1 MKLFNKINTGNLR
14 LADNR
19 KRVGKM
25 LFYTTLVFFVISA
38 YKITKITITGKIGD
52 VSLKKQTQELYGGCR
67 VIKAKR
73 GLIYDRNGKPIVENV
88 VSYSVKAI
96 LSKSFVK
103 GDKKLYAQEKDFY
116 KLAGILNKYC
126 GIKKGKA
133 IKSMEKGAENGLY
146 QVEFGA
152 KGQGLTLNDRQKI
165 QQELDKQNLLG
176 LLFDEHASRQYPN
189 GEFASHLIGYTKSD
203 EKEENKI
210 FGAFGLEK
218 AYENV
223 LAGEDGEAVYE
234 KNLSGNIVPGTEVVK
249 KRSANGKDVYTTLDL
264 RLQNRLE
271 TLMDKVQNEQKP
283 ENMTAILMTAKT
295 GEVLAISQRPSFNP
309 DTKQGLADKKMNW
322 KNIPFQDNYE
332 PGSTM
337 KVITTAIA
345 QNEGKFHPND
355 TYPAGFRKIYDTEIG
370 DWDYNDERVGVHS
383 KTFLQGLAASSNIG
397 MTYLEDKIGD
407 KLFHLYQE
415 RFGFG
420 QFLDNG
426 ITQESYGVLPEV
438 ENPVDMTMS
447 SYGQGISVTGMQMM
461 RAFSAVGNGGEMLE
475 PHVILKIVNYNTKA
489 ERKVEKEVVGYP
501 ITKETAQKTCEYLT
515 QVVKDHEWGVGY
527 SKSLKKELYAAKG
540 YNLSPKT
547 GTAQVALPNGRGYIE
562 RRYLHSIAIIA
573 PTEDP
578 QFILYVTIKFP
589 GYPDDVEMMSK
600 ITNPLLKQALD
611 AGVTEPKEDKKI
623 KAIEKVKAA
632 NYKGKSPRDAEN
644 EARHDVLQP
653 VLVGDGTIVK
663 EQSIAEKTKIEP
675 NTKIIFRAN
684 GKMQMPDIIGWT
696 KKDVNTLASMMKI
709 AIKYSGKGDVV
720 ASQSVG
726 SYLDIK
732 EGEQVKVKLGNLK

>member
-1 MKLFNKINTGNLR
+1 MKLFNKINAGNLR

-25 LFYTTLVFFVISA
+25 LFYTTLVFFVICA

-52 VSLKKQTQELYGGCR
+52 TSLKEKTQELYGGRR
-67 VIKAKR
+67 VIKARR

-116 KLAGILNKYC
+116 KLASILNKYC
-126 GIKKGKA
+126 GIKKGEV
-133 IKSMEKGAENGLY
+133 IKNMEKGAAEGLY

-152 KGQGLTLNDRQKI
+152 KGRGLTLNDRQKI
-165 QQELDKQNLLG
+165 QQELDKQNLVG

-249 KRSANGKDVYTTLDL
+249 KRPANGKDVYTTLDL

-309 DTKQGLADKKMNW
+309 DTKQGLADKKMDW

-337 KVITTAIA
+337 KVITAAIA

-355 TYPAGFRKIYDTEIG
+355 TYPAGSRKIYDTEIG
-370 DWDYNDERVGVHS
+370 DWDYNDGRVGIHS
-383 KTFLQGLAASSNIG
+383 KTFLQGLAASSNVG

-426 ITQESYGVLPEV
+426 IGQESYGILPDV
-438 ENPVDMTMS
+438 KNPVDMTMS

-461 RAFSAVGNGGEMLE
+461 RAFSAVGGAGAMLE
-475 PHVILKIVNYNTKA
+475 PHVISKIVNPNIKA
-489 ERKVEKEVVGYP
+489 ERKVEKEVVGHP
-501 ITKETAQKTCEYLT
+501 ITKETALKTREYLT
-515 QVVKDHEWGVGY
+515 QVVKDHKWGVGY
-527 SKSLKKELYAAKG
+527 SQTLNKELYVVKG

-547 GTAQVALPNGRGYIE
+547 GTAQIALPNGGGYIE
-562 RRYLHSIAIIA
+562 NRYLYSIAIIA

-578 QFILYVTIKFP
+578 QFILYVTIKLP
-589 GYPDDVEMMSK
+589 GDPNDVEMMSK
-600 ITNPLLKQALD
+600 ITNPLLKQALE
-611 AGVTEPKEDKKI
+611 AGITEPKEDKKI
-623 KAIEKVKAA
+623 KATEKVKVA

-653 VLVGDGTIVK
+653 VLVGDGIIVK
-663 EQSIAEKTKIEP
+663 EQSIAVKTKIEP
-675 NTKIIFRAN
+675 NTRIIFRAN
-684 GKMQMPDIIGWT
+684 GKMKMPDIFEWT
-696 KKDVNTLASMMKI
+696 KKDVNTLARIMKI
-709 AIKYSGKGDVV
+709 TIKYSGKGDVV

-726 SYLDIK
+726 SYLEIK
-732 EGEQVKVKLGNLK
+732 EGDQVKVKLKS